1 MQHDLGNWI
10 PSMALVAKAD
20 LTRLTF
26 GAALRAALGASVC
39 LLSPQRAFAQRPI
52 RTVTELSSSAMTLR
66 DSVVALAR
74 AQVGRKY
81 VHGGATPSRGFDCS
95 GLVKYV
101 LTSLRIEVPRT
112 SREQSKIGNWIARD
126 PGVLRRGDLL
136 LFGKERAGISHVGI
150 YVGNGRFV
158 HASSVAGRVIESPLN
173 RPPSALIK
181 VLLSARRVLAGADSL
196 PRRSADWGIAAQ
208 NVFIPDATTVVASSA
223 AKPR

>member
-1 MQHDLGNWI
+1 
-10 PSMALVAKAD
+10 MALFTTARRYLAGICGTLCVALLAVP
-20 LTRLTF
+20 L
-26 GAALRAALGASVC
+26 AGAS
-39 LLSPQRAFAQRPI
+39 AQRPV
-52 RTVTELSSSAMTLR
+52 RTFQEFSSSALTLR

-81 VHGGATPSRGFDCS
+81 VKGGATPTRGFDCS

-112 SREQSKIGNWIARD
+112 SREQSRIGNAIARD

-136 LFGKERAGISHVGI
+136 LFGKEDDGISHVGI

-173 RPPSALIK
+173 RPPSVLIK
-181 VLLSARRVLAGADSL
+181 VLMSARRVLAGADSL
-196 PRRSADWGIAAQ
+196 PGRSAEWGVAAQ
-208 NVFIPDATTVVASSA
+208 NAFIPVSTTTGTPSASSRA
-223 AKPR
+223 RQ